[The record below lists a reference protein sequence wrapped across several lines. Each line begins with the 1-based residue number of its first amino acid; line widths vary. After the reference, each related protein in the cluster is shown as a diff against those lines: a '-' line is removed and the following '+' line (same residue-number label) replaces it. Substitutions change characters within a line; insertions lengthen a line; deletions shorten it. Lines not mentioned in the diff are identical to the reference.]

1 MPLLTFVA
9 RATDSLLLV
18 ASFVHSTATRVDG
31 ESLDMF
37 KSQGKNL
44 LKTLNNRSVAKCSVE
59 SGSCCFH
66 YLISDGIIYL
76 TLSER
81 SYPKRLAFLY
91 LQEISDGF
99 IEELTNDYG
108 ADRWREKIQTAA
120 RPYQF
125 IKFDKYIQKKVK
137 EFVDPSSRSNS
148 TKLNEDLADI
158 QSIMKKNIQEVLNR
172 GEKLDHVSNM
182 SSQLVEDS
190 KKFKWGAKQLS
201 FQALLNQY
209 GPVAA
214 IGVFVLFVIY
224 WKVF

>member
-18 ASFVHSTATRVDG
+18 ASFVHSQGTRVDG
-31 ESLDMF
+31 ASLDMF

-44 LKTLNNRSVAKCSVE
+44 IKTLNGRSVAKCSVE

-66 YLISDGIIYL
+66 YLISDNIIYL

-91 LQEISDGF
+91 LDEICRGF
-99 IEELTNDYG
+99 IDELTQDYG
-108 ADRWREKIQTAA
+108 ANQWQEKISTAA

-125 IKFDKYIQKKVK
+125 IKFDKFIQRKVK
-137 EFVDPSSRSNS
+137 DYLDPSSRTNTS
-148 TKLNEDLADI
+148 KLNEDLADI

-172 GEKLDHVSNM
+172 GEKLDHVSQV
-182 SSQLVEDS
+182 SSNLVNES

-201 FQALLNQY
+201 FQAMLNQY
-209 GPVAA
+209 GPIAA
-214 IGVFVLFVIY
+214 IGVFFLFVIY
-224 WKVF
+224 WKLF

>member
-1 MPLLTFVA
+1 MI
-9 RATDSLLLV
+9 
-18 ASFVHSTATRVDG
+18 G
-31 ESLDMF
+31 
-37 KSQGKNL
+37 
-44 LKTLNNRSVAKCSVE
+44 
-59 SGSCCFH
+59 
-66 YLISDGIIYL
+66 
-76 TLSER
+76 R

>member
-1 MPLLTFVA
+1 
-9 RATDSLLLV
+9 
-18 ASFVHSTATRVDG
+18 
-31 ESLDMF
+31 MF

-44 LKTLNNRSVAKCSVE
+44 LKTLNARSVAKCSVE

-66 YLISDGIIYL
+66 YLIQDGIVYL

-91 LQEISDGF
+91 LHEIADGF
-99 IEELTNDYG
+99 VEELSNDYG
-108 ADRWREKIQTAA
+108 PDKWPEKISMAA

-125 IKFDKYIQKKVK
+125 IKFDKFIQKKVK
-137 EFVDPSSRSNS
+137 EFVDPSSRSNA
-148 TKLNEDLADI
+148 TKLNSDLADI

-182 SSQLVEDS
+182 SSNLVAES

-214 IGVFVLFVIY
+214 IVVFLLFVLY
-224 WKVF
+224 WKLF